1 MTTDRDPAWMTPD
14 ERRRELAAILAA
26 GLRRLRDRHVLYAA
40 DGDVPPAES
49 APTESSQDCLEVPA
63 KTVLSVHAG

>member
-1 MTTDRDPAWMTPD
+1 MRPDLDPSLLTPD
-14 ERRRELAAILAA
+14 ERRHELAAILAA

-40 DGDVPPAES
+40 GGDVPPAES